1 MRPDTRL
8 VRFDPAPGDPHRPT
22 ATPIYQT
29 ATFAQPDGLHPEG
42 HDYSR
47 SGNPTRAVLEGVL
60 ADLEQA
66 THAFAFAS
74 GMAAVSAVARLVPA
88 GGRVVA
94 GDDLYGGTWR
104 LLARI
109 LARYQVQLVLVD
121 PADLG
126 AWEAA
131 LPGAHLAL
139 VETPTN
145 PLLRVVDLEGLA
157 TRCRAHGVPLA
168 VDNSVMSPLL
178 QQPLALGADL
188 VIHSATKFL
197 GGHSDLT
204 AGAVCTSDPDLAEA
218 LYLVQNG
225 EGAGLGPFDSFLLL
239 RGIKTLS
246 LRLERQQANT
256 RAVARA
262 LVDHRA
268 VRRVHWVG
276 LPDHPGAALHARQAT
291 GAGSVLSFETG
302 SPSLSAA
309 VVDHTRCFTTA
320 VSFGGVA
327 SSIELPGAM
336 SHASIPDGQRSL
348 PRDLVRVSVGI
359 EDPLDLVEDLVD
371 SLDRASRQT
380 RRGALAAPSPAP

>member
-1 MRPDTRL
+1 MRRDTRL
-8 VRFDPAPGDPHRPT
+8 VRFDPDPGNPHRPT

-60 ADLEQA
+60 AELEDA
-66 THAFAFAS
+66 DHGFAFAS

-88 GGRVVA
+88 GGRVVV

-104 LLARI
+104 LLNRI
-109 LARYQVQLVLVD
+109 LGRYGVACTKVD
-121 PADLG
+121 PSDLD
-126 AWEAA
+126 AWQAA
-131 LPGAHLAL
+131 LPGANLAL

-157 TRCRAHGVPLA
+157 DRCRDLGVPLA
-168 VDNSVMSPLL
+168 VDNSLMSPLL

-188 VIHSATKFL
+188 VLHSATKFL

-204 AGAVCTSDPDLAEA
+204 AGAVCTRDPDLAEA

-225 EGAGLGPFDSFLLL
+225 EGAGLSPFDSFLLL
-239 RGIKTLS
+239 RGLKTLS
-246 LRLERQQANT
+246 LRVERQQAN
-256 RAVARA
+256 ARTLAHA
-262 LVDHRA
+262 LVAHPA

-276 LPDHPGAALHARQAT
+276 LPDHPGAALHARQAR
-291 GAGSVLSFETG
+291 GPGSVLSFETG
-302 SPSLSAA
+302 SLDCSAA
-309 VVDHTRCFTTA
+309 VVDRTRCFTTA

-327 SSIELPGAM
+327 SAIELPGAM
-336 SHASIPDGQRSL
+336 SHASIPDGQRAL
-348 PRDLVRVSVGI
+348 PPDLVRVSVGI
-359 EDPLDLVEDLVD
+359 EDPRDLVEDLLEA
-371 SLDRASRQT
+371 LDRA
-380 RRGALAAPSPAP
+380 APAAAPPAPAAACPGT